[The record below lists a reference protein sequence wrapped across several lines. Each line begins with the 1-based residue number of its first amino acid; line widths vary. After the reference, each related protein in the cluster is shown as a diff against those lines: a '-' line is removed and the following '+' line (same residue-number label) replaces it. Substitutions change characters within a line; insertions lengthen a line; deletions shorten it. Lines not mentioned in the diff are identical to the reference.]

1 MIKNGTIS
9 LRFNSSATCVSVK
22 ECLDKHCSA
31 YEKKIVMDMT
41 DFLEKCSL
49 MGANDSLSTTQSQED
64 AWCDFAQA

>member
-9 LRFNSSATCVSVK
+9 LRFDSSATCVSVK

-31 YEKKIVMDMT
+31 YEKKIGMDMT

-49 MGANDSLSTTQSQED
+49 MEANGSLSQEED
-64 AWCDFAQA
+64 AWCDFKQA